1 LMQNVVP
8 GEMTP
13 SLLSRSN
20 HENLPL
26 KDMNMVMAGNVFPRK
41 TKGQLP
47 RAVKAEGIW
56 ITDQSGRR
64 YIDASGGAVVVNLGH
79 GRKEIAEAVFKQL
92 TEGYYFHPTMFTT
105 GAVEDLAR
113 ALVRHAPTG
122 IGRFYFL
129 SSGSEAVEAAVKLAR
144 QIHLARGRPTK
155 YKLISR
161 WKSYHG
167 LTLGALAAMGRTSF
181 RTPYA
186 PMLPEVVH
194 IPPPYCL
201 RCSFGLTHPE
211 CGMRCAL
218 ALEEAIHN
226 EGEEVVS
233 AFLAEPVSGATIAA
247 CPPPPGYWK
256 LIREICDRYQV
267 LLIHDEV
274 MTGMGRTGCWFA
286 GEHYNVAPDIV
297 TLGKGLSGGSLPL
310 SAVGVQEALFES
322 VLGAGGFVH
331 GGTYSHH
338 PVAAAAGLACITI
351 LEREGLVERAARMGA
366 WLGEALR
373 NRLAGLPTVA
383 DVRGMGMLWGVE
395 LVRDKA
401 GLAPY
406 PRSERVTERVVNALF
421 EQGVIVYGATGL
433 AGPDGDALVIAPP
446 FIIEKKDLKTVIEA
460 IGRAIEQTLSSA

>member
-1 LMQNVVP
+1 
-8 GEMTP
+8 
-13 SLLSRSN
+13 
-20 HENLPL
+20 
-26 KDMNMVMAGNVFPRK
+26 MAGNVFPRK
-41 TKGQLP
+41 AKGELP
-47 RAVKAEGIW
+47 RAISAEGIW
-56 ITDQSGRR
+56 ITDQNGRR

-79 GRKEIAEAVFKQL
+79 GRREIAEAVYKQL
-92 TEGYYFHPTMFTT
+92 SDGYYFHPTMFTT

-113 ALVRHAPTG
+113 ALARHAPEG
-122 IGRFYFL
+122 ISRFYFL

-144 QIHLARGRPTK
+144 QIHLAQGRPKK
-155 YKLISR
+155 YKLVSR

-201 RCSFGLTHPE
+201 RCSYGLRNPE
-211 CGMRCAL
+211 CGMRCAM
-218 ALEEAIHN
+218 ALEDAVLN

-247 CPPPPGYWK
+247 YPPPQDYWR
-256 LIREICDRYQV
+256 LIRDICDRYQV

-274 MTGMGRTGCWFA
+274 MSGMGRTGRWFA
-286 GEHYNVAPDIV
+286 AEHYGVAPDIM

-322 VLGAGGFVH
+322 VIGAGGFVH

-338 PVAAAAGLACITI
+338 PVAAAAGLASINI
-351 LEREGLVERAARMGA
+351 LEKEDLVNRAASTGA
-366 WLGEALR
+366 WLGEALKK
-373 NRLAGLPTVA
+373 RLEGLPQVA
-383 DVRGMGMLWGVE
+383 DVRGLGMLWGVE
-395 LVRDKA
+395 LVTDKA
-401 GLAPY
+401 TLAPY
-406 PRSERVTERVVNALF
+406 PRSEKATERVVQALF
-421 EQGVIVYGATGL
+421 GRGIIVYGATGL

-446 FIIEKKDLKTVIEA
+446 FIIEKKDLETVIEA
-460 IGRAIEQTLSSA
+460 VGKAIEQTLSST